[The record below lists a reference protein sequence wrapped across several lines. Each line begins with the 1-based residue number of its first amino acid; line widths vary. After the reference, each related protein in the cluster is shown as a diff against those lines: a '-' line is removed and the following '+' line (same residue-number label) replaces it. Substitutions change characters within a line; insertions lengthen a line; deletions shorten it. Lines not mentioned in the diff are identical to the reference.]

1 MDTGAFGIPISMLQM
16 NGCLFNHSVHLSSA
30 RRSLDP
36 YLTPTATPTGR
47 VNLPMLTI
55 GPALARRWE
64 QGVRFSFWH
73 RISPPKSAFGS
84 DPTGIRT
91 RVFAVRG
98 RCPWP
103 LDDGALP
110 TGRGR
115 FYPTVSASSKGF
127 EVAL

>member
-1 MDTGAFGIPISMLQM
+1 MK
-16 NGCLFNHSVHLSSA
+16 
-30 RRSLDP
+30 
-36 YLTPTATPTGR
+36 LTPTATPTGR

-64 QGVRFSFWH
+64 QGVRFAFWH
-73 RISPPKSAFGS
+73 RISPPKSGFGS

-110 TGRGR
+110 RSWKILPDARGFVKR
-115 FYPTVSASSKGF
+115 VLVPAI
-127 EVAL
+127 